1 MYRRSGLALAV
12 LAALAAVPVALAAYP
27 SPYASQGGEGVMSKD
42 GSLRFVAVGQGADTV
57 VKAVRRADGSV
68 LMTQTLTGSFGVPM
82 LTQNGPG
89 GGLFR
94 DGSTFVLQST
104 GYKPQTTF
112 QLVGA
117 RDLAKRDTITLKGT
131 FAFDALS
138 PDASRLYLIQHTS
151 VDDLNHYVVRAYDL
165 GEHALVPGKIA
176 DKSQKG
182 WVMQGFPTARISTAN
197 GRWVYTLYSNPG
209 GYPFVHALDTVRGVA
224 HCVGVKWT
232 SVDQGPLFSF
242 QLGLKAHKLVLFRAD
257 NSVYRVIDRKTWR
270 VTTR

>member
-1 MYRRSGLALAV
+1 MSRRLSLVFAV

-27 SPYASQGGEGVMSKD
+27 SPFAAQGGEGVLSKD
-42 GSLRFVAVGQGADTV
+42 GSLRFVAVGNGADTV
-57 VKAVRRADGSV
+57 VKAIRRADGSTV
-68 LMTQTLTGSFGVPM
+68 MSQALTGSYGVPM

-104 GYKPQTTF
+104 GYKPVTTF
-112 QLVGA
+112 QLMGA
-117 RDLAKRDTITLKGT
+117 RDLGARDTIRLKGT

-138 PDASRLYLIQHTS
+138 PDSSKLYLIQHTS
-151 VDDLNHYVVRAYDL
+151 VDDITHYVVRAYDL
-165 GEHALVPGKIA
+165 GEHTLMAGKIA

-182 WVMQGFPTARISTAN
+182 WVMQGFPTARASTGD

-224 HCVGVKWT
+224 HCVGIQWN
-232 SVDQGPLFSF
+232 SVDQGPLFGF
-242 QLGLKAHKLVLFRAD
+242 RLAVEGKKLMVKTG
-257 NSVYRVIDRKTWR
+257 SGGVYRVIDRRTWR
-270 VTTR
+270 VTKH

>member
-1 MYRRSGLALAV
+1 MFRRSGLALAV

-138 PDASRLYLIQHTS
+138 PDGSKLYLIQHTTK
-151 VDDLNHYVVRAYDL
+151 DDLQHYVVRAYDL
-165 GEHALVPGKIA
+165 KDGALLPGKIA
-176 DKSQKG
+176 DKTQKG
-182 WVMQGFPTARISTAN
+182 WVMEGFPAARATTAD
-197 GRWVYTLYSNPG
+197 GRWVYTMYWNPNG
-209 GYPFVHALDTVRGVA
+209 FPFVHALDTVRGIA
-224 HCVGVKWT
+224 HCVGFARTAPSGALLDYTLGVK
-232 SVDQGPLFSF
+232 GN
-242 QLGLKAHKLVLFRAD
+242 KLMIRSRGGTL
-257 NSVYRVIDRKTWR
+257 YRVIDRTTWK
-270 VTTR
+270 VTKK